1 MKIGDKF
8 KHQAFQQVW
17 QLTRDTEGNKIRLLA
32 LPEMEIYG
40 HGVIP
45 KSYDSLD
52 EAEFCELIGIKESIG
67 YVNLDGTPLFPAET
81 YNLGDVFV
89 MTDTGDERK
98 PNPNEKFMLVQ
109 VNGVK
114 ALVRLSNGNYWQFGK
129 EFGWSL
135 TKEDLKSISGKST
148 FKKVSKKCLNKPH

>member
-8 KHQAFQQVW
+8 KHGVFQKVW
-17 QLTRDTEGNKIRLLA
+17 QLVRDTNDANKIRLLA
-32 LPEMEIYG
+32 VPDMDIYNA
-40 HGVIP
+40 GVVP

-52 EAEFCELIGIKESIG
+52 EAEFCELMGTKESKS
-67 YVNLDGTPLFPAET
+67 YVNLDDTPLFPAET

-89 MTDTGDERK
+89 MTDTGDDWK
-98 PNPNEKFMLVQ
+98 PKQNEKFMLVQ

-114 ALVRLSNGNYWQFGK
+114 ALVSLSTGNYWQFGK

-135 TKEDLKSISGKST
+135 TKEDLKSISGKAT
-148 FKKVSKKCLNKPH
+148 FKKVANNV

>member
-1 MKIGDKF
+1 MKIGDQF

-17 QLTRDTEGNKIRLLA
+17 QLTRDNEGNKIRLLA
-32 LPEMEIYG
+32 LPAMEIYG
-40 HGVIP
+40 SGIIP

-52 EAEFCELIGIKESIG
+52 EAEFCELMDTKESIC
-67 YVNLDGTPLFPAET
+67 YVNLDGTPLFPTET

-89 MTDTGDERK
+89 MTDTGDGWK

-114 ALVRLSNGNYWQFGK
+114 ALVSLSNGNYWQFGK
-129 EFGWSL
+129 KFGWSL
-135 TKEDLKSISGKST
+135 TKEDLKSISGKAT
-148 FKKVSKKCLNKPH
+148 FKKVAK